1 MVPTLPAMADA
12 RYARKRSSFCGIR
25 LSISLSS
32 SPPPLPLFD
41 RPPALQNPERTQD
54 TPCVSASASART
66 EVSWSRPTSPFD
78 YTKLWLATSATPQS
92 LDLSVTNGCSSSP
105 TKQLEDDISACPS
118 PTSISSQE
126 AGYHRSQS
134 PVCLDDFGPN
144 GRSPLSTQQLEDHI
158 SACPSPASI
167 SSQETEFH
175 RSQSPVCLDDFGP
188 EDLKRSANRP
198 PAINFDNIRASPS
211 SDIDL
216 TEEERTTYALGIWYA
231 RYNGLW
237 FPSIFPPT
245 YIDLP
250 TIILKD
256 ICSKAVDKDTMT
268 FAHFADLMER
278 PDEIQ
283 RTYQK
288 DNFSATAHSS
298 SSSTTPLFTPCSH
311 QETYCRPA
319 FWLPEHEAADS
330 NLDDDLDDDDLP
342 ICEAP
347 NDVSWLLLRF
357 SYLT

>member
-118 PTSISSQE
+118 PT
-126 AGYHRSQS
+126 
-134 PVCLDDFGPN
+134 
-144 GRSPLSTQQLEDHI
+144 
-158 SACPSPASI
+158 SI